1 MSTRIGNDPG
11 AGFIPPR
18 WLDEREAAAWRGFLD
33 MRAVLMA
40 RLGRELQRRD
50 GLSESDYG
58 VLVELSEAAEPR
70 LRPGE
75 LAARLGW
82 EKSRLSRQVA
92 RMQRRGLVRRDD
104 CPADGRGAF
113 VVLARAGRE
122 AVERA
127 APRHV
132 RDVRRWFVEALAPD
146 QLDAMA
152 EISAAVLRRLREDE
166 AEEGSPA
173 SGTRGR
179 LIAAQPARQLGDL
192 L

>member
-1 MSTRIGNDPG
+1 MSTKIGNDPDS
-11 AGFIPPR
+11 GFIPPR

-70 LRPGE
+70 LRSGQ

-92 RMQRRGLVRRDD
+92 RMQSRGLVRRDD
-104 CPADGRGAF
+104 CPTDGRGAF
-113 VVLARAGRE
+113 VVLAQAGRE
-122 AVERA
+122 ALERA

-132 RDVRRWFVEALAPD
+132 YDVRRWFVEALAPD

-152 EISAAVLRRLREDE
+152 EISAAVLRGLREAE
-166 AEEGSPA
+166 AEERSPR
-173 SGTRGR
+173 SGTHAR
-179 LIAAQPARQLGDL
+179 LSAAQPARQFGDL